1 MRFAV
6 IILAIIALTASAW
19 DFVDTE
25 GDWLSAKWLPGGEIL
40 LTEANYRGLFIHR
53 EGEKLDTLTLAWKAG
68 YRPAVDESGL
78 VAYTAYEDIDGPGHV
93 RVYDLLDD
101 RAWEIHS
108 GQKIGP
114 ASFSPGAGVV
124 FSNSEEIFIYAP
136 DGSSFQSFPGGAHV
150 VLPVG
155 GGGFFF
161 CDRSGIAYHY
171 EPLTGKPR
179 PIDLPGTGRFTFSPV
194 KSSYSGWVAFED
206 IGGAVFLFNPYTRDI
221 LELPEGDRPIFIE
234 KPEVAR
240 NLGREPFGVLQLQ
253 LEDDGENIT
262 SSKIIY
268 IGIEEAKIA
277 FVKEVLEDVC
287 EFIITDIDYS
297 PWHGLLMTT
306 RDGRLIVEKDCAEV
320 FSR

>member
-1 MRFAV
+1 MF
-6 IILAIIALTASAW
+6 AIITLTASAW
-19 DFVDTE
+19 DFVDVAE
-25 GDWLSAKWLPGGEIL
+25 DWLSAKWLPEGEIL
-40 LTEANYRGLFIHR
+40 LTETNYRGLFIHR

-68 YRPAVDESGL
+68 YRPAVDPSGL

-108 GQKIGP
+108 GQDIGP
-114 ASFSPGAGVV
+114 VSFSPGAGVV
-124 FSNSEEIFIYAP
+124 FSNSEEIFVYAP

-161 CDRSGIAYHY
+161 CDRSGIAYYY
-171 EPLTGKPR
+171 EPLTGKPK
-179 PIDLPGTGRFTFSPV
+179 PIDLPGEGRFTFSPV
-194 KSSYSGWVAFED
+194 KSSNGEWVAFED
-206 IGGAVFLFNPYTRDI
+206 IGGAVFLFNPYTSDI

-234 KPEVAR
+234 DNNPR
-240 NLGREPFGVLQLQ
+240 IQSGEPFGVLQLQ

-262 SSKIIY
+262 SSKIVY
-268 IGIEEAKIA
+268 VGIEEGKIA
-277 FVKEVLEDVC
+277 FLKDVLEDVW
-287 EFIITDIDYS
+287 EHVITDIDYS